1 MKIAVSGC
9 LLGEKIRYDGGHKND
24 RFITK
29 QLSNHADFVPFCPE
43 HLAFGTPR
51 PTIRL
56 VEADED
62 NYFVQ
67 SSKSLQD
74 VTPTL
79 LQTTQQEIAKLTNEP
94 IRAIIFKSK
103 SPSCGL
109 GSAVVYRD
117 NGYAKSKDDGLF
129 AKMCKEK
136 FPLLPMEEEGRLC
149 DAWLRENFVMQ
160 LFAYDDFENFKD
172 STPQMKDLVAF
183 HQSYKFMLQ
192 AKNEKMYREL
202 GHIVGNHERLE
213 FEILLNQYELLF
225 KTIIAHKSS
234 IKKTRNVLEHM
245 AGFVKDKVTPIEKE
259 LLHEQ
264 IRDYANKIVPLIAP
278 LERLYMFAKNYEVEY
293 LLTQKFLN
301 PYPKTLALRSDV
313 KSGK

>member
-1 MKIAVSGC
+1 
-9 LLGEKIRYDGGHKND
+9 
-24 RFITK
+24 
-29 QLSNHADFVPFCPE
+29 
-43 HLAFGTPR
+43 
-51 PTIRL
+51 
-56 VEADED
+56 
-62 NYFVQ
+62 
-67 SSKSLQD
+67 
-74 VTPTL
+74 
-79 LQTTQQEIAKLTNEP
+79 
-94 IRAIIFKSK
+94 
-103 SPSCGL
+103 
-109 GSAVVYRD
+109 
-117 NGYAKSKDDGLF
+117 
-129 AKMCKEK
+129 
-136 FPLLPMEEEGRLC
+136 
-149 DAWLRENFVMQ
+149 
-160 LFAYDDFENFKD
+160 
-172 STPQMKDLVAF
+172 
-183 HQSYKFMLQ
+183 MLQ